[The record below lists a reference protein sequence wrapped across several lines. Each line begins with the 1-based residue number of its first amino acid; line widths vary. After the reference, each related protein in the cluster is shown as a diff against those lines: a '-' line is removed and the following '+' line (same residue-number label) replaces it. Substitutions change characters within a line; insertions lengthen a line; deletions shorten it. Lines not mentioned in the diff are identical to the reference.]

1 MKLAVIL
8 IFVTALPLATFAQE
22 SPGMIDELVPQIF
35 DVDYAAFADTNPNSM
50 VLEVYY
56 KIFTSS
62 LTFEKWG
69 AGFKA
74 DYIIDI
80 TINQKGHQVTGSSH
94 DGSLAVDDYKKTIS
108 REDFIINKEIF
119 HVSPGNYELQV
130 RLKDSKAIDIARP
143 LKTDVKFRDFG
154 KKIPGMSSIEFVR
167 EGAAADSG
175 SEFVRH
181 GYKLIPSVSRIYG
194 DDQHDL
200 DFYYEVYNDSG
211 FSGDYLAIY
220 TISDGD
226 RLILC
231 DSTMFPSSGAVTPH
245 LERLNVDTL
254 LAEQYKLMIELQSP
268 GSKMKIKYG
277 DQFVIG
283 WSVAGT
289 VKNDFKTAVEQL
301 RYIANKEEMKKLND
315 APVAERK
322 KAWEEFWKSQDRTPG
337 TADNEVR
344 EEYYKRLRYADINY
358 GNFGRNGWKTDMGM
372 VYITYGPPDEVER
385 HPFDIDAKPYQI
397 WYYYNSK
404 RVFRFVDVNGYG
416 EYQLIYPYDGDTRKI
431 R

>member
-1 MKLAVIL
+1 L
-8 IFVTALPLATFAQE
+8 
-22 SPGMIDELVPQIF
+22 S
-35 DVDYAAFADTNPNSM
+35 
-50 VLEVYY
+50 
-56 KIFTSS
+56 
-62 LTFEKWG
+62 
-69 AGFKA
+69 
-74 DYIIDI
+74 
-80 TINQKGHQVTGSSH
+80 
-94 DGSLAVDDYKKTIS
+94 
-108 REDFIINKEIF
+108 
-119 HVSPGNYELQV
+119 
-130 RLKDSKAIDIARP
+130 
-143 LKTDVKFRDFG
+143 
-154 KKIPGMSSIEFVR
+154 
-167 EGAAADSG
+167 
-175 SEFVRH
+175 
-181 GYKLIPSVSRIYG
+181 
-194 DDQHDL
+194 
-200 DFYYEVYNDSG
+200 FYYEVYNDAG

-220 TISDGD
+220 SVSDGD

-231 DSTMFPSSGAVTPH
+231 DSTMFPSSGVVTPH
-245 LERLNVDTL
+245 LESLNVDTL
-254 LAEQYKLMIELQSP
+254 LAEQYKLMIEIQSP
-268 GSKMKIKYG
+268 GAKMKIKYG

-322 KAWEEFWKSQDRTPG
+322 KAWEEFWKSQDRTPS

-385 HPFDIDAKPYQI
+385 HPFDIDAKPYQV
-397 WYYYNSK
+397 WYYYNTK
-404 RVFRFVDVNGYG
+404 RIFTFVDVNGYG